1 MTKAL
6 LFSVCIYAVSMG
18 GAVFAANGSYDF
30 DFEDTGKVGSGFER
44 ARRSEESIRKEA
56 RERAITKYLYDNPIP
71 DVEERRIDLM
81 SRIEEG
87 MAKLASLRRGLLMAG
102 VRYPERDKRYIKAK
116 ELVERDKQR
125 LKELDDA
132 IIDCV
137 NNKRFGNVARAFIL
151 TDEEKAMA
159 DAAKGNLD
167 FSRQRSQKEAER
179 LFEEVYR

>member
-1 MTKAL
+1 MTKAFL
-6 LFSVCIYAVSMG
+6 ISACLYAVSIG
-18 GAVFAANGSYDF
+18 GAVFAANGAYDF

-56 RERAITKYLYDNPIP
+56 RERAIAKFLFDNPIP

-87 MAKLASLRRGLLMAG
+87 TAKLASLKRGLLMAG
-102 VRYPERDKRYIKAK
+102 VRFPERDKRYIKAK
-116 ELVERDKQR
+116 NLVERDKQR

-137 NNKRFGNVARAFIL
+137 NNKRFGNVARSFIL
-151 TDEEKAMA
+151 TDEERAMA
-159 DAAKGNLD
+159 DAAKGNID
-167 FSRQRSQKEAER
+167 FSRQRSRQEADR
-179 LFEEVYR
+179 LFEEAYK